1 MTVSLYLGA
10 ENISLTQAQKDAF
23 RETLRVIG
31 PLSHPQPAELMH
43 WRTRLDGD
51 AVLMRSLFN
60 DADMT
65 MAGLRGLIATALQV
79 PIATVTSATAGVT
92 YSSVPSAIVT
102 IAASG
107 VDKMRFIQFA
117 GTRSPIRQSN
127 IEALAYLKLNALAW
141 GDV

>member
-10 ENISLTQAQKDAF
+10 ENISLTQVQKDAF

-31 PLSHPQPAELMH
+31 PVSHPQPAELMH

-60 DADMT
+60 DSDMT
-65 MAGLRGLIATALQV
+65 MAGLRQLIATALTV

-92 YSSVPSAIVT
+92 YSAVASAIVT
-102 IAASG
+102 ITVAG

-117 GTRSPIRQSN
+117 GTRSPIQVSN
-127 IEALAYLKLNALAW
+127 NEALAYLKLNAVAW
-141 GDV
+141 GDA